1 VLSNDLVPKITGKSR
16 VFLQNPS
23 RAHDKRPEGLL
34 MSKRVTVFSQERILD
49 GFFKIDRA
57 VVSYE
62 RFDGTM
68 SAPMTRLVFER
79 GDSVAVLLF
88 DRQRREVVL
97 VQQFRYPAYVRD
109 GDGWL
114 WEIIAGTQEEG
125 RSPEEVVRAEALEEA
140 GYHLDALHHVATV
153 YPSPGG
159 TSERMHIFLAPVSA
173 AQRVGRG
180 GGLAESGE
188 DILVRTFSL
197 EEALRM
203 VEDGRIAD
211 AKTVLAL
218 QYLALHEQELGFS
231 GQPSA
236 ISGQQAGN

>member
-1 VLSNDLVPKITGKSR
+1 
-16 VFLQNPS
+16 
-23 RAHDKRPEGLL
+23 

-62 RFDGTM
+62 RFDGAM

-79 GDSVAVLLF
+79 GDSVAVLLY
-88 DRQRREVVL
+88 DRQQREVVL

-109 GDGWL
+109 GCGWL

-125 RSPEEVVRAEALEEA
+125 RSPEEVARAEALEEA
-140 GYHLDALHHVATV
+140 GYHLEALHHVATV

-159 TSERMHIFLAPVSA
+159 APERMHIFLAPVSA
-173 AQRVGRG
+173 AQRVERG

-188 DILVRTFSL
+188 DILVRTFRL
-197 EEALRM
+197 EEAWRM
-203 VEDGRIAD
+203 VEDGRIVD

-218 QYLALHEQELGFS
+218 QYLALHGQELGIQS
-231 GQPSA
+231 SV
-236 ISGQQAGN
+236 ISGQRAEN